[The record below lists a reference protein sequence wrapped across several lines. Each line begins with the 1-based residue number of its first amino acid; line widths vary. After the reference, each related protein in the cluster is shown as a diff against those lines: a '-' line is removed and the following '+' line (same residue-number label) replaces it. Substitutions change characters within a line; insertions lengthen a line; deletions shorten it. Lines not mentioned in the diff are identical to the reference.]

1 MCRETFNFILDHVH
15 DKLLKKTLVE
25 EPIAPECRLAITI
38 YKLARG
44 DYIYTIGEM
53 TGFAKS
59 TVCTIVTETCRAIID
74 TLWERA
80 VTKYFPTTEDDFKEK
95 MMKFGEEWQF
105 PYAFSAV
112 DGSHLPI
119 KCPN

>member
-15 DKLLKKTLVE
+15 DRLLKKTLVE

-74 TLWERA
+74 TLWEGLSQN
-80 VTKYFPTTEDDFKEK
+80 TFPLLKTTSRKK
-95 MMKFGEEWQF
+95 
-105 PYAFSAV
+105 
-112 DGSHLPI
+112 
-119 KCPN
+119 